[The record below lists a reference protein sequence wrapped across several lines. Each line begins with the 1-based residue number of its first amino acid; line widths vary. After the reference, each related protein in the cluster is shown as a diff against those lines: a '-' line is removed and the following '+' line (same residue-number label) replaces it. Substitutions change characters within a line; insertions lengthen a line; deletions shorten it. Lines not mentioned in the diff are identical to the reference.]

1 MTGVPVSLMIT
12 QSVKIREIS
21 GKGF

>member
-1 MTGVPVSLMIT
+1 MGVPVSLMIT